1 MAKKLVKFYQGPE
14 ANYISG
20 YTEGKYQNGIFFA
33 TDTFTIWK
41 DGNLYGNATDE
52 ITKDW
57 VDEKFGGAF
66 CEIIESADGYVFSF
80 VDVNGNANYS
90 ISIPEAN
97 ANKSGV
103 MSASDYSKLAGIDA
117 ENIVYKEAG
126 KGLSTND
133 YTNEDKEKLEG
144 IESGAQINKLETVK
158 VDGVALTN
166 IEKSVDIRISDIIK
180 DQVGDKV
187 STAYIYKGS
196 VNTEE
201 ELPKEG
207 NNIGDVYNIIV
218 ESAYGS
224 AGVNVA
230 WNGSEWD
237 SLGGIFNTSNIDIQ
251 IQELGSQISGVSDR
265 VATLED
271 LDISKRLND
280 IENTIDIFNSDVE
293 IEGSIANTARDVA
306 QSVIEEA
313 LAWEE
318 I

>member
-20 YTEGKYQNGIFFA
+20 YTEGKFQNGIFFA

-57 VDEKFGGAF
+57 VDQKFGGAF
-66 CEIIESADGYVFSF
+66 CEITQNKDGYVFSF
-80 VDVNGNANYS
+80 VDVNGNSNYS

-103 MSASDYSKLAGIDA
+103 MSAGDYSKLASIDS

-133 YTNEDKEKLEG
+133 YTNEDKEKLEN
-144 IESGAQINKLETVK
+144 IESGAQVNILETVK
-158 VDGVALTN
+158 VDGVVLTN
-166 IEKSVDIRISDIIK
+166 TEKSVDIRISDIIK

-196 VNTEE
+196 VNSEE

-207 NNIGDVYNIIV
+207 NTIGDVYNIIA
-218 ESAYGS
+218 ESTYGS

-237 SLGGIFNTSNIDIQ
+237 SLGGIFNTSNINSQ
-251 IQELGSQISGVSDR
+251 IQELGQQISGVSDR
-265 VATLED
+265 VTTLED
-271 LDISKRLND
+271 LNISKRLED
-280 IENTIDIFNSDVE
+280 LENAVDVLNSD
-293 IEGSIANTARDVA
+293 IDTDGSVANIAKEVA

>member
-66 CEIIESADGYVFSF
+66 CEIIESTDGYVFSF

-103 MSASDYSKLAGIDA
+103 MSTDDYQKLESIDA

-144 IESGAQINKLETVK
+144 IESGAQVNILETIK
-158 VDGVALTN
+158 VDGIALTN
-166 IEKSVDIRISDIIK
+166 TEKSVDIRISDIIK

-201 ELPKEG
+201 ELPIEG
-207 NNIGDVYNIIV
+207 NNIGDVYNIIA
-218 ESAYGS
+218 ESIYGS

-230 WNGSEWD
+230 WNGSGWD
-237 SLGGIFNTSNIDIQ
+237 SLGGIFNTSDIESQ
-251 IQELGSQISGVSDR
+251 IQQLGQQINEVSDR
-265 VATLED
+265 ITTLED
-271 LDISKRLND
+271 LKISERLDD
-280 IENTIDIFNSDVE
+280 IEDAIDILNSD
-293 IEGSIANTARDVA
+293 IDTTGSVANIAKDVA

>member
-66 CEIIESADGYVFSF
+66 CEIIESTDGYVFSF

-237 SLGGIFNTSNIDIQ
+237 SLGGIFNTSNIDLQ
-251 IQELGSQISGVSDR
+251 ITQLSSQISGVSDR
-265 VATLED
+265 VTTLEN
-271 LDISKRLND
+271 LNISKRLED
-280 IENTIDIFNSDVE
+280 LEEVIEVFNSDVDTD
-293 IEGSIANTARDVA
+293 GSIANIARDVA

>member
-166 IEKSVDIRISDIIK
+166 VEKSVDIRISDIIK

>member
-66 CEIIESADGYVFSF
+66 CEIIESTDGYVFSF

>member
-52 ITKDW
+52 VTKDW
-57 VDEKFGGAF
+57 VDGKFGGAF
-66 CEIIESADGYVFSF
+66 CEITQDPNGYVFSF
-80 VDVNGNANYS
+80 VDVNGNSNYS

-103 MSASDYSKLAGIDA
+103 MSTSDYQKLAGIDA
-117 ENIVYKEAG
+117 DNIVYKEEG

-133 YTNEDKEKLEG
+133 YTNEDKEKLES
-144 IESGAQINKLETVK
+144 IESGAQINILETVK

-166 IEKSVDIRISDIIK
+166 TEKSVDIRISDIIK
-180 DQVGDKV
+180 EQVGDKV

-201 ELPKEG
+201 ELPEEG
-207 NNIGDVYNIIV
+207 NNIGDVYNIIA
-218 ESAYGS
+218 ESTYGS

-237 SLGGIFNTSNIDIQ
+237 SLGGIFNTSNIDLQ
-251 IQELGSQISGVSDR
+251 IQQLGSQISGVSDR
-265 VATLED
+265 VTTLED
-271 LDISKRLND
+271 LNISDRLD
-280 IENTIDIFNSDVE
+280 TLEDAVEIFKSDVDTK
-293 IEGSIANTARDVA
+293 GSIAYIAKDVA